1 MNDQLTFYSS
11 FIHGYLKLVLKFG
24 QCSDLFVTES
34 LFVDSLN
41 VSLPWILTCWH
52 PFTKWARVFI
62 IYAMRYQMDS
72 HLAQHLP
79 PFATAHTDVPIIH
92 FHDNAAI
99 DELIWKPRRSMNT
112 CKYEDIEPNR
122 KTSKIQHNVFNL
134 QETYGRLTYTPFT
147 VTLWHVPNNRFVT

>member
-1 MNDQLTFYSS
+1 MTIKILILASKIRTHNIYEDFTFYSS

-24 QCSDLFVTES
+24 QCSDLLVTES

-52 PFTKWARVFI
+52 PFTKWAGVFI

-79 PFATAHTDVPIIH
+79 PFAAADTDVSIIH
-92 FHDNAAI
+92 FHDNSFI
-99 DELIWKPRRSMNT
+99 DELLWKP
-112 CKYEDIEPNR
+112 
-122 KTSKIQHNVFNL
+122 KTMVFNENIKPK
-134 QETYGRLTYTPFT
+134 QVRYSTTCSTYKRPMGD
-147 VTLWHVPNNRFVT
+147 